1 MARSAEVSSLI
12 GRHAVVTGAG
22 RGIGRACAIALAR
35 IGAEVTVISRTES
48 QLAETAAAIGEVG
61 GRATV
66 LKLDVTDGSAV
77 AAALSDVPID
87 VLVNS
92 AGVNIPMPF
101 VDVTDDAYD
110 SIMDLNVRATFR
122 LCQHA
127 ARSMIARGVGG
138 AIVNVTS
145 QMAQVGGPNRSVYC
159 ASKAAVEGMTRAL
172 AVELGPRG
180 IRVNCVAPTFIETA
194 LTAEFLAEPT
204 FRKWALGEIPLG
216 RFGEVDE
223 VAAAVA
229 FLASPAASLITGTS
243 LLTDGGWTA
252 H

>member
-1 MARSAEVSSLI
+1 M
-12 GRHAVVTGAG
+12 
-22 RGIGRACAIALAR
+22 
-35 IGAEVTVISRTES
+35 
-48 QLAETAAAIGEVG
+48 AAIGDVG

-66 LKLDVTDGSAV
+66 LPLDVTDGAAV
-77 AAALSDVPID
+77 AARSSGVPID
-87 VLVNS
+87 VMINL

-101 VDVTDDAYD
+101 LEVTDDAYD
-110 SIMDLNVRATFR
+110 SIMDLNLRATFM

-127 ARSMIARGVGG
+127 ARSMTARGVGG

-159 ASKAAVEGMTRAL
+159 VSKAAVEGMTRGSRSSSAR
-172 AVELGPRG
+172 GG

-204 FRKWALGEIPLG
+204 FRMWALGEIPLG

-223 VAAAVA
+223 VAAVVA
-229 FLASPAASLITGTS
+229 FLVSPAASLITGTS